1 MGDQR
6 FVVRREG
13 GKGGGGREGVKEGVR
28 RVKEESGQKTYRGV
42 ETELAERANGLY
54 KDRLV

>member
-1 MGDQR
+1 MSRDLWLEGKVGR
-6 FVVRREG
+6 SEVG
-13 GKGGGGREGVKEGVR
+13 GKESKEGVR
-28 RVKEESGQKTYRGV
+28 RVKEESGQKTYRGL